1 MKGEVNVDVL
11 LTCWLCKNIPIWKCI
26 TLGDLLRVF
35 YHHGIFRQPKTVGS
49 PEDLR
54 FLLEQILELATCA
67 LLMNDIYALHDVAM
81 YDEISGRDWIRKK
94 LKGILSRR
102 RSIQEKHALKGAE
115 GDTIRVD
122 DLDVRSLKEIGRLE
136 IRWTVFLEDHLK
148 LDLQNK
154 ILSVV
159 YDQPE
164 VAGLGPMARWQHLQ
178 IQDLPATFLDRFGR
192 PGETIP
198 SPLAWKI
205 DLEIT
210 QPWAILF
217 RVSRNGKKRSIIH
230 DQYAPLKYMPETLRR
245 YLRDKHIGREIN
257 SDGFYYVAEARP
269 TSLEVVYEHIVE
281 SSANKEPL
289 LYSQFPLFE
298 TRLRQ
303 LRHYMDSQKPRGL
316 RQLWKDNRDSL
327 NYYTF
332 WGVIIFG
339 VLSVVL
345 AMFSL
350 AVSVAQTVAA
360 FRSLNGTPTT
370 SG

>member
-1 MKGEVNVDVL
+1 
-11 LTCWLCKNIPIWKCI
+11 
-26 TLGDLLRVF
+26 
-35 YHHGIFRQPKTVGS
+35 
-49 PEDLR
+49 
-54 FLLEQILELATCA
+54 
-67 LLMNDIYALHDVAM
+67 
-81 YDEISGRDWIRKK
+81 
-94 LKGILSRR
+94 
-102 RSIQEKHALKGAE
+102 
-115 GDTIRVD
+115 
-122 DLDVRSLKEIGRLE
+122 
-136 IRWTVFLEDHLK
+136 
-148 LDLQNK
+148 
-154 ILSVV
+154 
-159 YDQPE
+159 
-164 VAGLGPMARWQHLQ
+164 
-178 IQDLPATFLDRFGR
+178 
-192 PGETIP
+192 
-198 SPLAWKI
+198 
-205 DLEIT
+205 
-210 QPWAILF
+210 
-217 RVSRNGKKRSIIH
+217 
-230 DQYAPLKYMPETLRR
+230 MPETLRR